1 MKNKVENLIRER
13 DLLVGRLNGYRRVQ
27 EVVSES
33 RTSKVKVS
41 ADTVS
46 GVSVLVDRMEF
57 LNILSDSKRAQVI
70 SDCYFGIARFYLHN
84 RQYWPMCKNLM
95 LSILQKPYHQQTKS
109 KIHMMVFPK
118 KHLLITK

>member
-1 MKNKVENLIRER
+1 MYFPVYHIQKYTVRYHLHEDNSVNWKKNCFAP
-13 DLLVGRLNGYRRVQ
+13 RLEGLQKFFEQ
-27 EVVSES
+27 EDAKKNI
-33 RTSKVKVS
+33 SK
-41 ADTVS
+41 
-46 GVSVLVDRMEF
+46 
-57 LNILSDSKRAQVI
+57 SKRAQVI